1 MDSLETQQAV
11 RIIEILTEFTE
22 TATHLDAYRY
32 NNRSRFVPRHGL
44 RYWSGSG
51 LGPECIV
58 LSQSVM

>member
-1 MDSLETQQAV
+1 MATIEKKARPYSMDSLETQQAV

-44 RYWSGSG
+44 RY
-51 LGPECIV
+51 
-58 LSQSVM
+58 